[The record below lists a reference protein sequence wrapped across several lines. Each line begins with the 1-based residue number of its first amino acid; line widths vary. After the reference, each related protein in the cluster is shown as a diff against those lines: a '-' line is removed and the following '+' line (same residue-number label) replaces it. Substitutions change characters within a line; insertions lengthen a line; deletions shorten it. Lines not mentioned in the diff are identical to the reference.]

1 MSERKHPRKY
11 ISWAVLFFAA
21 ITLFLAQSSY
31 WINHTVFNQQTF
43 TEITTK
49 SLLTDQSRDAIAST
63 IVDEALADRPVL
75 QKTVGSRAESFV
87 SGLLGSDLSSQLVTG
102 LTKKVYAYTTASDR
116 QDIAVDLGGIKTPL
130 SNVIDFAENQGREV
144 KVDPNR
150 IPERIVII
158 ESDNFPNLSG
168 LVKTMIWLGP
178 IFWLSTIALFAGFIY
193 MGRENY
199 VKRIYIVGFT
209 IVGVAVLGL
218 FIAPFIPSS
227 LAAAVPQINI
237 RPVAETLASNFLAPF
252 KAQMLYM
259 LISSL
264 GALLI
269 FNQRF
274 NLMHLLRST
283 EHTLKTKVKK

>member
-1 MSERKHPRKY
+1 MKRNLRTY
-11 ISWAVLFFAA
+11 GSWAAVILAA

-49 SLLTDQSRDAIAST
+49 SLLTDESRDAIAST

-75 QKTVGSRAESFV
+75 QKTIGSRAESFV
-87 SGLLGSDLSSQLVTG
+87 SGLLGSDLSSQLVNG

-130 SNVIDFAENQGREV
+130 SNVIDFAEDQGREV
-144 KVDPNR
+144 KVDPSR
-150 IPERIVII
+150 IPDRIVII
-158 ESDNFPNLSG
+158 ESNNFPNLSG

-178 IFWLSTIALFAGFIY
+178 LFWLSTIALFAGFIY
-193 MGRENY
+193 VGRENY
-199 VKRIYIVGFT
+199 VKRVYIVGFT
-209 IVGVAVLGL
+209 IAGVAVLGL

-252 KAQMLYM
+252 KAQMLCM
-259 LISSL
+259 LVSSL
-264 GALLI
+264 GVLLI

-274 NLMHLLRST
+274 NLMRLLRSS
-283 EHTLKTKVKK
+283 ENTLKAKVKK

>member
-1 MSERKHPRKY
+1 MTKLRTY
-11 ISWAVLFFAA
+11 GSWAAIVLAA
-21 ITLFLAQSSY
+21 TALFLAQSSY
-31 WINHTVFNQQTF
+31 WVNHTVFNQQTF

-75 QKTVGSRAESFV
+75 QKTIGSRAESFV

-130 SNVIDFAENQGREV
+130 SNVIDFAEDQGREV

-259 LISSL
+259 LIVSL

-274 NLMHLLRST
+274 NLLRLLRTT